1 VVGAALPAD
10 CGAGGPAG
18 APVGGRAFESVAFW
32 DARYAV
38 DASEFEWYAAPAA
51 AAALA
56 ALERVA
62 PAGRGR
68 RPSVLDLGCGTS
80 RLPADA
86 AAAGYLVLAV
96 DVSSI
101 AVHAAAASSREEN
114 ASRGS
119 RPDFLVADATRLP
132 LRPAR
137 FDAVLDKGT
146 ADALDCGG
154 DEGAARLLGEAA
166 RASRVGGA
174 VVMVS
179 CRDAVRRTA
188 DFKAVPTL
196 TLVSVA
202 DVGGEPGKPCPDA
215 VVLVATVGPP
225 AALSEG
231 RE

>member
-1 VVGAALPAD
+1 MSGGGRQPTQGAASCSRFLFL
-10 CGAGGPAG
+10 
-18 APVGGRAFESVAFW
+18 RRLF
-32 DARYAV
+32 
-38 DASEFEWYAAPAA
+38 
-51 AAALA
+51 
-56 ALERVA
+56 RVA
-62 PAGRGR
+62 P
-68 RPSVLDLGCGTS
+68 
-80 RLPADA
+80 
-86 AAAGYLVLAV
+86 
-96 DVSSI
+96 
-101 AVHAAAASSREEN
+101 
-114 ASRGS
+114 
-119 RPDFLVADATRLP
+119 LP

-174 VVMVS
+174 VVMIS